1 MSRVSAVMTK
11 VRAWPKGVQAAMAPP
26 NLPAEILSN
35 IFLMLAWSH
44 RVEVPQYGTGK
55 AGSWIC
61 VTHVCQ
67 HWRNAALD
75 CASLWTHLI
84 FSKPGLPEFMLLN
97 SKNLPLTIELNSFNE
112 DLGPFV
118 DTLCEATSHIYR
130 LRSLCVGAPILER
143 VILSRRVEWHS
154 EDLQEVIPEGFLSGE
169 TPSLRHLDLTHC
181 TIQKWDALPLAAGL
195 TFLQLH
201 SDPHHPSTRPG
212 PATFFNY
219 ICTMASL
226 ETLSL
231 SEMLPGQKSTLA
243 NRFKIPSGV
252 RQMSL
257 TDNIEFSNMFF
268 RAADVAKATKLRIT
282 FLNSEDGEPLV
293 DFVDLLEI
301 LWNPTIRSTL
311 YGVEFLSGD
320 GSPDRLAF
328 SFTRSKIILDHDL
341 IVTLKIRT
349 RTIEHNPPPRL
360 NLNQAP
366 SILYQELDFTTLIA
380 LKVQQESP
388 WDTNMWALMFGE
400 LPSLVLLAFQDNIAT
415 LGLLAAL
422 QQILAD
428 TQSPS
433 PIDLFPRLTIVAA
446 QDVDFDKQLS
456 RVYDREKDIHANSQ
470 TEDGFE
476 AGWMSG
482 GE

>member
-1 MSRVSAVMTK
+1 
-11 VRAWPKGVQAAMAPP
+11 
-26 NLPAEILSN
+26 
-35 IFLMLAWSH
+35 
-44 RVEVPQYGTGK
+44 
-55 AGSWIC
+55 
-61 VTHVCQ
+61 
-67 HWRNAALD
+67 
-75 CASLWTHLI
+75 
-84 FSKPGLPEFMLLN
+84 
-97 SKNLPLTIELNSFNE
+97 
-112 DLGPFV
+112 
-118 DTLCEATSHIYR
+118 
-130 LRSLCVGAPILER
+130 
-143 VILSRRVEWHS
+143 
-154 EDLQEVIPEGFLSGE
+154 
-169 TPSLRHLDLTHC
+169 
-181 TIQKWDALPLAAGL
+181 
-195 TFLQLH
+195 
-201 SDPHHPSTRPG
+201 
-212 PATFFNY
+212 
-219 ICTMASL
+219 MASL

-231 SEMLPGQKSTLA
+231 SEMLPAEKSTSA

-268 RAADVAKATKLRIT
+268 GAADVAKATKLRIT

-301 LWNPTIRSTL
+301 SWNPTIRSTL

-341 IVTLKIRT
+341 IVALEIRT

-360 NLNQAP
+360 NLNQALG
-366 SILYQELDFTTLIA
+366 ILYQELDFTTLIA

-388 WDTNMWALMFGE
+388 WDTNTWASMFGE

-415 LGLLAAL
+415 LGFLAAL

-433 PIDLFPRLTIVAA
+433 PIDLFPRFTIIAA

-456 RVYDREKDIHANSQ
+456 RVYGVVEPFDTLIEMGKRISMQ
-470 TEDGFE
+470 TPRPSMVLKLDGCQGVSRAQVDMMNKAVPSIE
-476 AGWMSG
+476 IWQD
-482 GE
+482 EVRV